1 MSSVTS
7 KKVLLCWSQTAITIA
22 STFKSVI
29 GLQDQYEQFVFFVVG
44 DNLEVGAQADKV
56 PNPHGIPIHIAA
68 FETAMNSPKKI
79 FESRIV
85 KYQE

>member
-1 MSSVTS
+1 M
-7 KKVLLCWSQTAITIA
+7 
-22 STFKSVI
+22 
-29 GLQDQYEQFVFFVVG
+29 FFVVG

-79 FESRIV
+79 FESRIG